1 MVVIAVGGVFVIAFL
16 VYCILGFRKVP
27 QSYALVV
34 ERLGKYHRTLYAGI
48 HIVWPL
54 IEKERMLVARF
65 VETVPVETAVRA
77 DQATLQK
84 LEAARP
90 IYKAT
95 KWIDLREQV
104 LNFPQQSVI
113 TRDNVVMTID
123 AVLFYQIQDPKKA
136 VYEVA
141 NLPYA
146 IEMLTMTTLRSVVG
160 EMDLDETLSE
170 RERINER
177 LRQVMAATEKWGVQV
192 TRVEIQEIKPP
203 PDVQEAMAKQM
214 QAERER
220 RARVTAAEAERQAA
234 TLRAQGVKDA
244 EVLEA
249 EGKALARRK
258 VAEAEAEALRMLA
271 EAIGKAGNPT
281 SYLIALKYLDALTE
295 IARGQATKIFLPIE
309 ATGVLGALA
318 GVREM
323 LAGEGA
329 RGASEEGRSP
339 SGGG

>member
-1 MVVIAVGGVFVIAFL
+1 MVTAVVGGVIFIGL
-16 VYCILGFRKVP
+16 VVWLILGLRKIP

-34 ERLGKYHRTLYAGI
+34 ERLGKYNRTLYAGI

-54 IEKERMLVARF
+54 LEKERSLVARF
-65 VETVPVETAVRA
+65 VETQPIEIAVRA

-90 IYKAT
+90 TYKET

-123 AVLFYQIQDPKKA
+123 AVLFYQITDPKKA

-203 PDVQEAMAKQM
+203 PDVQEAMIKQM

-220 RARVTAAEAERQAA
+220 RARVTAAEAERQALM
-234 TLRAQGVKDA
+234 LRAQGVRDA

-249 EGKALARRK
+249 EGKALARQK
-258 VAEAEAEALRMLA
+258 VAEAEAQALRMLA

-281 SYLIALKYLDALTE
+281 SYLIGLKYLDALVE

-323 LAGEGA
+323 LAGEAMKTTGKGESSSSA
-329 RGASEEGRSP
+329 TT
-339 SGGG
+339 

>member
-1 MVVIAVGGVFVIAFL
+1 MAFIAVACAFFIGFIVYGV
-16 VYCILGFRKVP
+16 LGLRKIP

-34 ERLGKYHRTLYAGI
+34 ERLGKYNRTLYAGI
-48 HIVWPL
+48 HVVWPL
-54 IEKERMLVARF
+54 VEKEKMLIARF
-65 VETVPVETAVRA
+65 IETQPIEAAVRA
-77 DQATLQK
+77 DQATLPK
-84 LEAARP
+84 LEMARP
-90 IYKAT
+90 VYRAN

-123 AVLFYQIQDPKKA
+123 AVLFYQITDPKKA

-160 EMDLDETLSE
+160 EMDLDETLSQ

-177 LRQVMAATEKWGVQV
+177 LRQVMAATERWGVQV

-203 PDVQEAMAKQM
+203 PEVQEAMMKQM
-214 QAERER
+214 QAERDR
-220 RARVTAAEAERQAA
+220 RARVTAAEAERQAVL
-234 TLRAQGVKDA
+234 LRAEGVKDA
-244 EVLEA
+244 EILEA
-249 EGKALARRK
+249 EGKALARQK
-258 VAEAEAEALRMLA
+258 VAQAEAQALRLLA
-271 EAIGKAGNPT
+271 EAIGQSGNPT
-281 SYLIALKYLDALTE
+281 SYLIALKYLDALIE

-323 LAGEGA
+323 LSGEGGK
-329 RGASEEGRSP
+329 GAE
-339 SGGG
+339 

>member
-1 MVVIAVGGVFVIAFL
+1 MVVIALVGVVGIGLGVYFA
-16 VYCILGFRKVP
+16 LGLRKVP
-27 QSYALVV
+27 QSYALVI
-34 ERLGKYHRTLYAGI
+34 ERLGKYNRTVYAGI
-48 HIVWPL
+48 HIVLPIL
-54 IEKERMLVARF
+54 EKERMLVARF
-65 VETVPVETAVRA
+65 VETQPVETTVRA
-77 DQATLQK
+77 DQATMQK
-84 LEAARP
+84 LEVARP
-90 IYKAT
+90 TYKAT
-95 KWIDLREQV
+95 RWIDLREQV

-113 TRDNVVMTID
+113 TKDNVVMTID
-123 AVLFYQIQDPKKA
+123 AVLFYQITEPKKA

-170 RERINER
+170 RERINQR
-177 LRQVMAATEKWGVQV
+177 LRDVMAATEKWGVQV

-203 PDVQEAMAKQM
+203 QDVQDAMIKQM

-220 RARVTAAEAERQAA
+220 RASVTAAEAERQTR

-249 EGKALARRK
+249 EGKSLARLR
-258 VAEAEAEALRMLA
+258 VAEAEAQVLRMLA
-271 EAIGKAGNPT
+271 DAIGSTGNPT
-281 SYLIALKYLDALTE
+281 SYLIALKYLDALAE
-295 IARGQATKIFLPIE
+295 IARGQATKIFLPFE

-323 LAGEGA
+323 LEG
-329 RGASEEGRSP
+329 GASPSRATESRS
-339 SGGG
+339 SDNT